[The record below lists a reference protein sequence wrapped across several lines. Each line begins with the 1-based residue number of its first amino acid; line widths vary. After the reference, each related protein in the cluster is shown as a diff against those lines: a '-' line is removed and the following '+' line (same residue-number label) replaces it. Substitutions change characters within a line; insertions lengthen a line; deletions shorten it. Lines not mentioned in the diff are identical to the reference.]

1 MLLKYYQKIKV
12 FAGTHQKSL
21 FICGILLFLLLPIY
35 DKYLWIE
42 NDPFAFGHIVALEKY
57 DNIAHIPEYKPY
69 LFYFLHLLSM
79 PFYLVACVA
88 MQEEEYRLSMLPGF
102 VMYFV
107 AWLLVFAY
115 HCFMLIL
122 PFKLKTFLQAEKKT
136 QKKFLYW
143 LYGLSFPGILLSMAY
158 ILDCFSAGRFFEDY
172 TNWSTRWWWLCHLP
186 LSGYLPIIYFAAI
199 IALYQY
205 KYLKK
210 QK

>member
-1 MLLKYYQKIKV
+1 MLLKYYQRIKIFTDTHPKV
-12 FAGTHQKSL
+12 LLIG
-21 FICGILLFLLLPIY
+21 GILLFLLLPIY

-42 NDPFAFGHIVALEKY
+42 NDPFDFGHIVALEKY

-88 MQEEEYRLSMLPGF
+88 MQEDEYRLSMLPGF

-143 LYGLSFPGILLSMAY
+143 LYGFSLPGILLSMAY
-158 ILDCFSAGRFFEDY
+158 ILFCFSSGDWGDCNCGGTFI
-172 TNWSTRWWWLCHLP
+172 WLRYLP

>member
-21 FICGILLFLLLPIY
+21 FIGGILLFLLLPIY

-69 LFYFLHLLSM
+69 MFYFLHLLSM

-88 MQEEEYRLSMLPGF
+88 MLEEEYRLVEILPEMSIYMLVG
-102 VMYFV
+102 
-107 AWLLVFAY
+107 LLVLAY

-122 PFKLKTFLQAEKKT
+122 PVSR
-136 QKKFLYW
+136 
-143 LYGLSFPGILLSMAY
+143 G
-158 ILDCFSAGRFFEDY
+158 
-172 TNWSTRWWWLCHLP
+172 
-186 LSGYLPIIYFAAI
+186 
-199 IALYQY
+199 
-205 KYLKK
+205 
-210 QK
+210 